1 MKHFFRKYG
10 LWLVALAIAAAGV
23 AAVLLWPRGLAG
35 NLAAASTA
43 ETAVVPLPVT
53 TTAPDVR
60 LADAHT
66 TNPDSVAW
74 LTVPGTNI
82 DAPVQQSD
90 DNDYYLRRNALGEY
104 DEHGSIYAD
113 YDCDLATTAT
123 LPRNLVIYGH
133 TFDEEL
139 ENSFGQLHNYRV
151 YDFGEEH
158 PYIYLSLSDAMLT
171 YQIFSTGVARA
182 DTDYDCIAT
191 HPTDS
196 EFRTILAK
204 AFDRCAFDYGVTA
217 STDDHILTLST
228 CTDDP
233 AVRYLVVA
241 KLVDHVEVE

>member
-1 MKHFFRKYG
+1 MRHFFRKYG
-10 LWLVALAIAAAGV
+10 LWLAALVILLAGV
-23 AAVLLWPRGLAG
+23 AAVLLWPRSVPGDLVPG
-35 NLAAASTA
+35 STG
-43 ETAVVPLPVT
+43 ETATSPLPVT
-53 TTAPDVR
+53 TAVPDTR
-60 LADAHT
+60 LSDAHAA
-66 TNPDSVAW
+66 NVDSVAW

-82 DAPVQQSD
+82 DAPVQQAD

-104 DEHGSIYAD
+104 DDFGSIYAD
-113 YDCDLATTAT
+113 YDCDLSSSTT

-133 TFDEEL
+133 TFDEDL

-151 YDFGEEH
+151 YKFGEEH

-182 DTDYDCIAT
+182 DNDYDCIVT
-191 HPTDS
+191 HPTDN

-204 AFDRCAFDYGVTA
+204 AFERCAFDYGVSA
-217 STDDHILTLST
+217 DTDDHILTLST

>member
-1 MKHFFRKYG
+1 MKRFFRKYG
-10 LWLVALAIAAAGV
+10 LWLVPLAILLAGV
-23 AAVLLWPRGLAG
+23 AAVLLWPRGVAG
-35 NLAAASTA
+35 NLAAATG
-43 ETAVVPLPVT
+43 ETAAVPLPVT
-53 TTAPDVR
+53 TAAPDVR

-66 TNPDSVAW
+66 ANPDSVAW
-74 LTVPGTNI
+74 LTIPGTNI

-104 DEHGSIYAD
+104 DEYGSIYAD
-113 YDCDLATTAT
+113 YDCDLSGAAT

-133 TFDEEL
+133 TFDEDL

-151 YDFGEEH
+151 YEFGEEH

-191 HPTDS
+191 HPTDN
-196 EFRTILAK
+196 EFRSILAK
-204 AFDRCAFDYGVTA
+204 SFERCAFDYGVTA

-233 AVRYLVVA
+233 NVRYLVVA
-241 KLVDHVEVE
+241 KLVDYAEVE

>member
-1 MKHFFRKYG
+1 MRRFFRKYG
-10 LWLVALAIAAAGV
+10 LWLVAMVILAAGV
-23 AAVLLWPRGLAG
+23 AAVLLWPGHTADSLI
-35 NLAAASTA
+35 ASTG
-43 ETAVVPLPVT
+43 ETAAVPLPVT
-53 TTAPDVR
+53 TAAPDVR
-60 LADAHT
+60 LADAHAA
-66 TNPDSVAW
+66 NPDSVAW

-82 DAPVQQSD
+82 DAPVQQAD

-104 DEHGSIYAD
+104 DEHGSLYAD
-113 YDCDLATTAT
+113 YDCDLTTTAT

-133 TFDEEL
+133 TFDEDL

-151 YDFGEEH
+151 YEFGEEH

-204 AFDRCAFDYGVTA
+204 AFERCAFDYGVA
-217 STDDHILTLST
+217 ADADDHILTLST

-233 AVRYLVVA
+233 NVRYLVVA